1 MATVKMLTANV
12 TDILSD
18 PTGTRRFIGI
28 ELTGPIDVKH
38 RVNHDQLYAQTQEL
52 LRQGGLLPRRGAD
65 EAGDEVES
73 AVPPRVARGTALPRV
88 FHSCH
93 QRPGRSVD
101 DGCRHLP
108 GDEVE
113 GGIQSPHRKY
123 PHVWPFPQQ
132 SRLPHS
138 SSQPLWHGVPR
149 CKTIAKSGGKSPFL
163 LI

>member
-73 AVPPRVARGTALPRV
+73 AVPPRVA
-88 FHSCH
+88 
-93 QRPGRSVD
+93 
-101 DGCRHLP
+101 
-108 GDEVE
+108 
-113 GGIQSPHRKY
+113 
-123 PHVWPFPQQ
+123 
-132 SRLPHS
+132 
-138 SSQPLWHGVPR
+138 
-149 CKTIAKSGGKSPFL
+149 
-163 LI
+163 